1 VSVPPSDEEITT
13 DVVID
18 AIALI
23 EAQRQDLKREPDPEA
38 WRKRA
43 LGVLEE
49 LLGRI
54 EEASRQHGPSP
65 ERQANAEAVRRA
77 IGRVKAGTG
86 ASSGAGGG
94 AGAGAAR
101 QRPSGERQRG
111 RQQQKS
117 HQPPGGG
124 RRPNG
129 RRGGR

>member
-1 VSVPPSDEEITT
+1 MSVPPIDEEITT

-54 EEASRQHGPSP
+54 EEASRLHGPNP
-65 ERQANAEAVRRA
+65 ERHANAEAVRRA

-86 ASSGAGGG
+86 TGGGGGG

-101 QRPSGERQRG
+101 QRPSGDRPRG
-111 RQQQKS
+111 REQQKS
-117 HQPPGGG
+117 RQPPGG
-124 RRPNG
+124 RRPIG

>member
-1 VSVPPSDEEITT
+1 MSVPPSDEEITT

-54 EEASRQHGPSP
+54 EEAARLHGPSP
-65 ERQANAEAVRRA
+65 ERHANAEAVRRA

-86 ASSGAGGG
+86 ASGG

-101 QRPSGERQRG
+101 QRPSGERQR
-111 RQQQKS
+111 S
-117 HQPPGGG
+117 HQPQKSRQPHSG
-124 RRPNG
+124 RRPSG
-129 RRGGR
+129 RRGGGR

>member
-1 VSVPPSDEEITT
+1 MSVPPIDEEITT

-54 EEASRQHGPSP
+54 EEASRLHGPSP
-65 ERQANAEAVRRA
+65 ERHTNAEAVRRA
-77 IGRVKAGTG
+77 IGRVKAGPGT
-86 ASSGAGGG
+86 GAGGG

-101 QRPSGERQRG
+101 QRPSGERPRG

-117 HQPPGGG
+117 HQPPGG
-124 RRPNG
+124 RRPIG